1 MARVLI
7 VGCGCRGRKLV
18 AALAAN
24 GHIVRGTSRTPEG
37 AALIG
42 EAGAEA
48 VVADPDRLATLT
60 PQLDAVSVLCWLMG
74 SAQGD
79 PEKVAALHGPRLETL
94 MWKLVDT
101 HVRGAVYEA
110 AGTVAPELRDQGGAI
125 VRRMR
130 ETFNMPTEAVDQDPG
145 DHAAWLEAM
154 TAAVDRVLSV

>member
-1 MARVLI
+1 VARVLV
-7 VGCGCRGRKLV
+7 VGCGCRGRELV
-18 AALAAN
+18 AELRSR
-24 GHIVRGTSRTPEG
+24 GHSVRGTTRSGSHLPELL
-37 AALIG
+37 AAD
-42 EAGAEA
+42 ADA
-48 VVADPDRLATLT
+48 VIADPNRLATLT
-60 PQLDAVSVLCWLMG
+60 PHLDGVSVLCWLMG